1 MRSSSLAVEEMISL
15 SRIIKASF
23 YQPSDDSVLLAVTPA
38 PLKTESDPERL
49 QENQKILNHAEAEAQ
64 IIIQDA
70 EETAQKILQEA
81 AEQAEQTKQQALTEI
96 EQWWEQ
102 KRMEVAALFQEVH
115 EQASR
120 EGHDSGYETGKQI
133 AREEETE
140 AVGQARK
147 VLEQAF
153 SQKQQIIAEAEPFL
167 VELSMEVAK
176 KVITTELQQSPDHV
190 LEIAKKVLR
199 RSRVHGHIT
208 VCVNH
213 KHFDYL
219 QEHRAQMLELL
230 DGQAE
235 LSVYPDY
242 TVQDG
247 GCVIR
252 TPLGSVDARIDTQL
266 TEIKQALLEIAR
278 GSEAP

>member
-1 MRSSSLAVEEMISL
+1 M
-15 SRIIKASF
+15 SRIIKAAF

-38 PLKTESDPERL
+38 PLKTEADPERL
-49 QENQKILNHAEAEAQ
+49 QENHKILNQAQAEAQ
-64 IIIQDA
+64 IIVRDA
-70 EETAQKILQEA
+70 EDTAEKILQQA
-81 AEQAEQTKQQALTEI
+81 QEQAEQTKQQALAEI
-96 EQWWEQ
+96 GQWWEQ
-102 KRMEVAALFQEVH
+102 KKTEAEAMFQEVR

-120 EGHDSGYETGKQI
+120 EGHDSGYQAGKQL
-133 AREEETE
+133 AHEEETSVIE
-140 AVGQARK
+140 QARTI
-147 VLEQAF
+147 LEHAF
-153 SQKQQIIAEAEPFL
+153 AEKKQIVAEAEPFL
-167 VELSMEVAK
+167 VELSMEIAR
-176 KVITTELQQSPDHV
+176 KVITKELKHSPEQV
-190 LEIAKKVLR
+190 LELARKVLR

-213 KHFDYL
+213 RYFDYV
-219 QEHRAQMLELL
+219 QEHRARLLELL

-235 LSVYPDY
+235 VSIYPDY

>member
-15 SRIIKASF
+15 SRIIKASY

-38 PLKTESDPERL
+38 PLKTEADPERL
-49 QENQKILNHAEAEAQ
+49 QENQKILNQAEEEAQ

-70 EETAQKILQEA
+70 EETAQKILQQA
-81 AEQAEQTKQQALTEI
+81 LEQAEQLKQDAMEEM

-102 KRMEVAALFQEVH
+102 KRMDAAALFQEVH
-115 EQASR
+115 EQAGR
-120 EGHDSGYETGKQI
+120 EGHDSGFEAGKQQ
-133 AREEETE
+133 AYEEETS
-140 AVGQARK
+140 AVEQARK
-147 VLEQAF
+147 LLEDAF
-153 SQKQQIIAEAEPFL
+153 AEKKQIVAEAEPFL
-167 VELSMEVAK
+167 VELS
-176 KVITTELQQSPDHV
+176 T
-190 LEIAKKVLR
+190 EIAKKVINAELQHSSEQVMEIVKKVMR

-213 KHFDYL
+213 KYFDYV
-219 QEHRAQMLELL
+219 QEHRAQLLELL

-235 LSVYPDY
+235 ISIFPDY

-278 GSEAP
+278 GSESP